1 MRLTPVAAN
10 LVKQPLSSIVLACL
24 VLLGAMPAWAGGFE
38 TPSEATLSEGNIQK
52 LEAGGQVVKV
62 TSDGGNR
69 GEVIGVVN
77 APTAQVWR
85 LLMNYDDFVR
95 WFPDQ
100 KESKTVSRQGST
112 SVLQGVVD
120 LPWPFTNRSFRIRDT
135 NVTETV
141 GGETHYHNGWTYVP
155 DSGNIVDTT
164 GFFYV
169 TPFKG
174 DPNRSLV
181 RIVIKADFG
190 IPVPDFVLNWG
201 SRRMFPRIIEAI
213 RRASPAPKPTA
224 SGSGLPG

>member
-1 MRLTPVAAN
+1 MR
-10 LVKQPLSSIVLACL
+10 S
-24 VLLGAMPAWAGGFE
+24 
-38 TPSEATLSEGNIQK
+38 
-52 LEAGGQVVKV
+52 
-62 TSDGGNR
+62 
-69 GEVIGVVN
+69 
-77 APTAQVWR
+77 
-85 LLMNYDDFVR
+85 
-95 WFPDQ
+95 
-100 KESKTVSRQGST
+100 
-112 SVLQGVVD
+112 VVD
-120 LPWPFTNRSFRIRDT
+120 LPWPLTNRSFRIRDT
-135 NVTETV
+135 NVTKTV

-155 DSGNIVDTT
+155 NSGNIVDTT

-201 SRRMFPRIIEAI
+201 SRRMFPRIIAAI

>member
-1 MRLTPVAAN
+1 M
-10 LVKQPLSSIVLACL
+10 KQLLSSIVLVCL
-24 VLLGAMPAWAGGFE
+24 VLLGALPAQAE
-38 TPSEATLSEGNIQK
+38 TPAPRTLTEANIKK
-52 LEAGGQVVKV
+52 LEGGGQIVQV

-69 GEVIGVVN
+69 GEVVGVVN

-85 LLMNYDDFVR
+85 LLMNYDAFVR

-120 LPWPFTNRSFRIRDT
+120 LPWPFTNRSFQIRDT
-135 NVTETV
+135 NVTKTV
-141 GGETHYHNGWTYVP
+141 GSETHYHNGWTYVP
-155 DSGNIVDTT
+155 KSGNIVDTT

-169 TPFKG
+169 SPFKG
-174 DPNRSLV
+174 DPNRSVV

>member
-1 MRLTPVAAN
+1 MKKFLTTIVLLCALVAAFQ
-10 LVKQPLSSIVLACL
+10 VRA
-24 VLLGAMPAWAGGFE
+24 E
-38 TPSEATLSEGNIQK
+38 TPKQRTLTEANIRK
-52 LEAGGQVVKV
+52 LEAGGQIVNV
-62 TSDGGNR
+62 TSEGGNR
-69 GEVIGVVN
+69 GEVVGVVN

-85 LLMNYDDFVR
+85 LLMNYDDFIR

-100 KESKTVSRQGST
+100 KESKTVSRQGNV

-120 LPWPFTNRSFRIRDT
+120 LPWPFTNRSFQIRDT
-135 NVTETV
+135 NVTETI

-155 DSGNIVDTT
+155 KSGNIVDTT

-169 TPFKG
+169 SPFRG

-190 IPVPDFVLNWG
+190 IPVPDFVLAWG

-213 RRASPAPKPTA
+213 RRASPTPKPTA
-224 SGSGLPG
+224 SGSPEPG

>member
-1 MRLTPVAAN
+1 M
-10 LVKQPLSSIVLACL
+10 KKILSSIVLVCL
-24 VLLGAMPAWAGGFE
+24 VLLGALPAGAE
-38 TPSEATLSEGNIQK
+38 TPAPRPLTEANIKK
-52 LEAGGQVVKV
+52 LEAGGQIVQV
-62 TSDGGNR
+62 TSEGGNR
-69 GEVIGVVN
+69 GEVVGVVN

-85 LLMNYDDFVR
+85 LLMNYDDYRR

-100 KESKTVSRQGST
+100 KESKTVSRQGSI
-112 SVLQGVVD
+112 SILQGVVD
-120 LPWPFTNRSFRIRDT
+120 LPWPFTNRSFKIRDT
-135 NVTETV
+135 NVTSTV

-155 DSGNIVDTT
+155 KSGNIVDTT

-169 TPFKG
+169 SPFKG

-190 IPVPDFVLNWG
+190 IPVPDFVLAWG